1 MNNQVNILLV
11 EDNPTDVLL
20 VRANLGLVAGAS
32 FTVTAVNYLEAAIQ
46 QAKVGN
52 YDIILLDLG
61 LPDSQGL
68 ATFER
73 MRASVREIPIIVLTG
88 LGDDQLAMQ
97 AVHHGAQDFLPKLH
111 VTSEFLARAIQYAI
125 GRNHAQLERERYA
138 AELFKLNQELLEE
151 LRMAREIQQALLPHS
166 YPQFCSQQNSLHFA
180 HYYRPAAVLS
190 GDFFSVL
197 RLSENRAGVLIC
209 DVMGHGVRAALIGT
223 LARGLVDQFLPAA
236 SQPGLFLS
244 FLNRE
249 LSKTFKQ
256 AEINAFVT
264 AFYYVADLA
273 ERKIT
278 YANAGHPNALVL
290 RRDDQ
295 TADWLRI
302 NGHHK
307 PPLGLVEH
315 IDYPSFSSTLA
326 PRDSIVLFTDGLYE
340 SENSDGEQYGRE
352 RLLDAVTRR
361 MKLPCE
367 EMLDE
372 LVSESQEFSGCEDF
386 TDDVCLV
393 GMDVVNTPELHEPA
407 A

>member
-1 MNNQVNILLV
+1 MDNQVNILLV

-20 VRANLGLVAGAS
+20 VRANLALAPGTK
-32 FTVTAVNYLEAAIQ
+32 FTVTTVNYLAAAIQ
-46 QAKVGN
+46 QVRLVS

-68 ATFER
+68 ATFEH
-73 MRASVREIPIIVLTG
+73 MRANVKETPIIVLTG
-88 LGDDQLAMQ
+88 LGDDQVALQ
-97 AVHHGAQDFLPKLH
+97 AVHLGAQDFLPKLH
-111 VTSEFLARAIQYAI
+111 VTSEFLARAIHYAI

-138 AELFKLNQELLEE
+138 TELLKLNQELLEE
-151 LRMAREIQQALLPHS
+151 LKMAREIQQALLPHT
-166 YPQFCSQQNSLHFA
+166 YPSFCAHQNSLNFA
-180 HYYRPAAVLS
+180 HYYRPAAALS

-197 RLSENRAGVLIC
+197 RLSENKAGVLIC

-244 FLNRE
+244 LLNRE

-264 AFYYVADLA
+264 AFYYVADLG
-273 ERKIT
+273 ERQIS
-278 YANAGHPNALVL
+278 YANAGHPNALIL

-295 TADWLRI
+295 KADWLRT

-307 PPLGLVEH
+307 PPLGLL
-315 IDYPSFSSTLA
+315 DQMNYPSFTSKLA
-326 PRDSIVLFTDGLYE
+326 SRDSIVLFTDGLYE
-340 SENSDGEQYGRE
+340 KENAEGEQFGRE
-352 RLLDAVTRR
+352 RLLDAVGRR

-367 EMLDE
+367 EILDE
-372 LVSESQEFSGCEDF
+372 LVIESQEFSGTEDF
-386 TDDVCLV
+386 IDDVCLV
-393 GMDVVNTPELHEPA
+393 GMDVVNSPERQEPA